1 MLQRSIDKKIQ
12 VLRKILAEKPI
23 RAINKN
29 DKPYKFKILQTYTL
43 GIPYKALMPILKEFE
58 EKHLIEI
65 KSFSQIPEFS
75 EEGDALDIL
84 TDEYVFDILVPDEQ
98 QLLQGL
104 KEYEKQAPK
113 RQVPRIREKALE
125 LIAIKIGELD
135 TGPELVNFLQRC
147 GVNNELI
154 IYPNTKWRMVFDA
167 LVYLSNSAAE
177 EDNEALSKV
186 IGEATHPLMHQGTAS
201 SAEALRNQFND
212 YLSYDNMGIAY
223 GRDAGI
229 YRALRKAS
237 EDEMEDIWFEEQM
250 ELEGKEAKELEFL
263 CQPKN
268 KEKISILRKAYQ
280 VFLNIVEVFCE
291 NPSKPSPELNDA
303 YIRVKQLITSI
314 VVELNLYVSSVNGV
328 KRMYALTHY
337 CIPFNN
343 LFTAEK
349 EYTPDLLE
357 VDLSGKKLNWDY
369 MRPRMN
375 ATYGDIDELYRKIEG
390 SDILSKPDV
399 QQTLNDVSLLLSKT
413 KEENRKWMEV
423 KQKVSTPQI
432 PVQKIEITKIPDLR
446 VQGLEKFSEKAKKQT
461 KGNILFL
468 NKSGDLYQEPKA
480 KYCYPMSEAEGRHR
494 IVRYFVEN
502 KLHQYYPTSEIART
516 LEKDEASLM
525 KEIGKINASAQAK
538 LKLKGG
544 SILESKRGSGYR
556 INPNYKITLK
566 DN

>member
-1 MLQRSIDKKIQ
+1 
-12 VLRKILAEKPI
+12 
-23 RAINKN
+23 
-29 DKPYKFKILQTYTL
+29 
-43 GIPYKALMPILKEFE
+43 
-58 EKHLIEI
+58 
-65 KSFSQIPEFS
+65 
-75 EEGDALDIL
+75 
-84 TDEYVFDILVPDEQ
+84 
-98 QLLQGL
+98 
-104 KEYEKQAPK
+104 
-113 RQVPRIREKALE
+113 
-125 LIAIKIGELD
+125 
-135 TGPELVNFLQRC
+135 
-147 GVNNELI
+147 
-154 IYPNTKWRMVFDA
+154 
-167 LVYLSNSAAE
+167 
-177 EDNEALSKV
+177 
-186 IGEATHPLMHQGTAS
+186 
-201 SAEALRNQFND
+201 
-212 YLSYDNMGIAY
+212 
-223 GRDAGI
+223 
-229 YRALRKAS
+229 
-237 EDEMEDIWFEEQM
+237 
-250 ELEGKEAKELEFL
+250 
-263 CQPKN
+263 
-268 KEKISILRKAYQ
+268 
-280 VFLNIVEVFCE
+280 VEVFCE